1 MVRVSRLTDHSL
13 TLSLAIS
20 GTSLSQSLCYLCCT
34 LSPPIDGVLPLVI
47 VLHWQSP
54 ESCTLSLCDAWVS
67 LSCDY
72 LPPTCTSTTSGM
84 GPITT
89 TARRTCLRKQTK
101 KKEHE
106 SNIADKSLKNQ
117 PLAQPSM
124 ANSVGASINTNQVD
138 GIGAMPL
145 GEVSPFGEPGG
156 AEEVAGAVCRG
167 RAYRFLSR
175 GCPSTV

>member
-1 MVRVSRLTDHSL
+1 MTTYQRLAPLHHLRDGADYHQLQEERVL
-13 TLSLAIS
+13 
-20 GTSLSQSLCYLCCT
+20 
-34 LSPPIDGVLPLVI
+34 
-47 VLHWQSP
+47 
-54 ESCTLSLCDAWVS
+54 ESKLKK
-67 LSCDY
+67 
-72 LPPTCTSTTSGM
+72 
-84 GPITT
+84 
-89 TARRTCLRKQTK
+89 ARIKYRRQ
-101 KKEHE
+101 
-106 SNIADKSLKNQ
+106 SLKNL

-124 ANSVGASINTNQVD
+124 ANSLGASINTNRAD